1 MVTSVA
7 LIGTHYE
14 RRIAMTDMKNDPNQ
28 AASPEEQRALD
39 ADEQQMADM
48 ARHPV
53 LGGLADRELSDLVSR
68 LRSRRNRAR
77 DIANRQAREARAKAA
92 PAGSSP
98 ATGNTGTLSK
108 FDYLNAALERAQ
120 AERDARKSSAENG

>member
-1 MVTSVA
+1 
-7 LIGTHYE
+7 
-14 RRIAMTDMKNDPNQ
+14 MTDMKNDPNQ